1 MRHLLFLLLCI
12 PSILFAQDNS
22 KYLVGAVPEVNG
34 KVIFSKIISNPA
46 YTKDQMYATL
56 LQWAEKQ
63 FIVDSEQQGRVIFKD
78 AKEGILACSGDQNIV
93 FKRATLS
100 LDRARMHYKLK
111 IFCEDGK
118 AILDIEN
125 IRYIY
130 NVSYQDAPEKY
141 LAETW
146 ITDENALNKSKT
158 KMIKSIGK
166 FRIKTIDLVDELFAS
181 ATAAVGA
188 TVAPQQQIAA
198 TKIQATAT
206 PIATQ
211 ATVVAAIPAV
221 ATHTPTLQN
230 ELSGYK
236 RIDANKIPGNIIKML
251 TEDWMLITAGN
262 TEKFN
267 MMTANWGGLGSM
279 FGKPVAFCFIDPTRH
294 TFELMENNDTY
305 TLTFYSE
312 AHREALNF
320 CGSKSGKSVD
330 KVAETGLTPITTGT
344 GSKAFSEAWLVIE
357 CKKMIS
363 QTITPEAISDPEVKK
378 AWSGKQLRKMFVGE
392 IINVWVK

>member
-12 PSILFAQDNS
+12 PSILFAQKDS
-22 KYLVGAVPEVNG
+22 KYLAGAVPVVNG
-34 KVIFSKIISNPA
+34 KVIFSKTINNTA
-46 YTKDQMYATL
+46 YTKDQMYTTL

-63 FIVDSEQQGRVIFKD
+63 FVVNSDQQGRVIFKD
-78 AKEGILACSGDQNIV
+78 AKEGILACSGDQHII
-93 FKRATLS
+93 FKKSMLS
-100 LDRARMHYKLK
+100 LDRAQIQYKLK
-111 IFCEDGK
+111 MYCEDGK
-118 AILDIEN
+118 AILDIES

-130 NVSYQDAPEKY
+130 NVSYQNTPEKY
-141 LAETW
+141 FAETW
-146 ITDENALNKSKT
+146 ITDENALTKSKT
-158 KMIKSIGK
+158 KTNKYNGK

-188 TVAPQQQIAA
+188 TAAPQQQIAA

-206 PIATQ
+206 QVAT
-211 ATVVAAIPAV
+211 VAAIP
-221 ATHTPTLQN
+221 TITTQTSTLQN
-230 ELSGYK
+230 ELTGYK
-236 RIDANKIPGNIIKML
+236 KIAANKIPGNIIKML
-251 TEDWMLITAGN
+251 TDDWMLVTAGN
-262 TEKFN
+262 TDKFN

-312 AHREALNF
+312 AHREALNL
-320 CGSKSGKSVD
+320 CGSKSGKSID
-330 KVAETGLTPITTGT
+330 KVAETGLTPITTSA

>member
-12 PSILFAQDNS
+12 PSILFAQKDS
-22 KYLVGAVPEVNG
+22 KYLAGAVPVVNG
-34 KVIFSKIISNPA
+34 KVIFSKTINNTA
-46 YTKDQMYATL
+46 YTKDQMYTTL

-63 FIVDSEQQGRVIFKD
+63 FVVNSDQQGRVIFKD
-78 AKEGILACSGDQNIV
+78 AKEGILACSGDQHII
-93 FKRATLS
+93 FKKSMLS
-100 LDRARMHYKLK
+100 LDRAQIQYKLK
-111 IFCEDGK
+111 MYCEDGK
-118 AILDIEN
+118 AILDIES

-130 NVSYQDAPEKY
+130 NVSYQNTPEKY
-141 LAETW
+141 FAETW
-146 ITDENALNKSKT
+146 ITDENTLNKSKT
-158 KMIKSIGK
+158 KTNKYNGK

-188 TVAPQQQIAA
+188 TAAPQQQIAA

-206 PIATQ
+206 QVAT
-211 ATVVAAIPAV
+211 VAAIP
-221 ATHTPTLQN
+221 TITTQTSTLQN
-230 ELSGYK
+230 ELTGYK
-236 RIDANKIPGNIIKML
+236 KIAANKIPGNIIKML
-251 TEDWMLITAGN
+251 TDDWMLVTAGN
-262 TEKFN
+262 TDKFN

-312 AHREALNF
+312 AHREALNL
-320 CGSKSGKSVD
+320 CGSKSGKSID
-330 KVAETGLTPITTGT
+330 KVAETGLTPITTSA

>member
-12 PSILFAQDNS
+12 PSILFAQKDS
-22 KYLVGAVPEVNG
+22 KYLAGAVPVVNG
-34 KVIFSKIISNPA
+34 KVIFSKTINNTA
-46 YTKDQMYATL
+46 YTKDQMYTTL

-63 FIVDSEQQGRVIFKD
+63 FVVNSDQQGRVIFKD
-78 AKEGILACSGDQNIV
+78 AKEGILACSGDQHII
-93 FKRATLS
+93 FKKSMLS
-100 LDRARMHYKLK
+100 LDRAQIQYKLK
-111 IFCEDGK
+111 MYCEDGK
-118 AILDIEN
+118 AILDIES

-130 NVSYQDAPEKY
+130 NVSYQNTPEKY
-141 LAETW
+141 FAETW
-146 ITDENALNKSKT
+146 ITDENTLNKSKT
-158 KMIKSIGK
+158 KTNKYNGK

-188 TVAPQQQIAA
+188 TAAPQQQIAA

-206 PIATQ
+206 QVAT
-211 ATVVAAIPAV
+211 VAAIP
-221 ATHTPTLQN
+221 TITTQTSTLQN
-230 ELSGYK
+230 ELTGYK
-236 RIDANKIPGNIIKML
+236 KIAANKIPGNIIKML
-251 TEDWMLITAGN
+251 TDDWMLVTAGN
-262 TEKFN
+262 TDKFN